1 MKYILGG
8 EVIMNMPRVIVYST
22 PSCPWCNATKR
33 YLRERGI
40 RFYDVDVSKDKKA
53 AEEMVRKSGQM
64 GVPVIDINGHIII
77 GFDRAK
83 IDKLLGLK

>member
-1 MKYILGG
+1 
-8 EVIMNMPRVIVYST
+8 MNMPRVIVYST
-22 PSCPWCNATKR
+22 SSCPWCNAAKR

-64 GVPVIDINGHIII
+64 GVPVIDINGHIIV

-83 IDKLLGLK
+83 IDRLLGLK